1 MRRLKI
7 LIELSSPRSTEMGT
21 PKPRTKKITAASMA
35 LLFSFSLIGLLIFQ
49 EPLQASAFTNH
60 RVTQSWR
67 KDDAQGSRW
76 RGDFSPVSLQRRLLQ
91 APPPDNSYT
100 IGLACSATRYPTTC
114 FNTLNPDSRAQNL
127 SAQGLAQLLVTIS
140 KERSFIAIADG
151 QTLATSVVPPAANP
165 NLTAVSAQ
173 CTEELDL
180 ASYHLQNS
188 ESEFPG
194 NLLKDIQAWL
204 SGALAQSND
213 CYYALTP
220 FGGMVNVDPFVP
232 AMLDRMNVTVE
243 IVSDA
248 LAMVDALIGFGPD
261 VTLWK
266 PPPETRVEQIDRL
279 LSSYSDLYPLWLG
292 YKDQMDMSQD
302 LQEFTPSVT
311 VSLNSMMPSIQEA
324 VNQAPS
330 WSPTR

>member
-1 MRRLKI
+1 
-7 LIELSSPRSTEMGT
+7 MGT
-21 PKPRTKKITAASMA
+21 PKPPTKKITAASIA
-35 LLFSFSLIGLLIFQ
+35 LPFAILILIGLLIFE
-49 EPLQASAFTNH
+49 EPPRASAFVDH
-60 RVTQSWR
+60 QVAESWD
-67 KDDAQGSRW
+67 KGDAQGSGW
-76 RGDFSPVSLQRRLLQ
+76 LGNFSPASLQRRLLQ
-91 APPPDNSYT
+91 APQPDNSYT

-114 FNTLNPDSRAQNL
+114 FNTLNPDPRAQGL

-140 KERSFIAIADG
+140 KERSFVAIADG
-151 QTLATSVVPPAANP
+151 LTLATSVVPPATNP

-188 ESEFPG
+188 EFEFPG
-194 NLLKDIQAWL
+194 NLLKEIQAWL

-220 FGGMVNVDPFVP
+220 FRFMVNVDPFVP

-261 VTLWK
+261 ATLWK

-279 LSSYSDLYPLWLG
+279 VTSYSDLFPLWLG
-292 YKDQMDMSQD
+292 YEDQMDVNQD
-302 LQEFTPSVT
+302 LQEFTPSAI

>member
-1 MRRLKI
+1 
-7 LIELSSPRSTEMGT
+7 MGT
-21 PKPRTKKITAASMA
+21 PKPPTNKITAASSIA
-35 LLFSFSLIGLLIFQ
+35 LLFSFFSLIGLFIFQ
-49 EPLQASAFTNH
+49 EPLQAPARITYH
-60 RVTQSWR
+60 RMTESWNE
-67 KDDAQGSRW
+67 DDAQGSGW
-76 RGDFSPVSLQRRLLQ
+76 GSGNLPPVTLQRRLLQ

-100 IGLACSATRYPTTC
+100 IGLACSETRYPTTC

-188 ESEFPG
+188 EVEFPG
-194 NLLKDIQAWL
+194 NLLKEIQAWL

-220 FGGMVNVDPFVP
+220 FRDMVNVDPFVP

-279 LSSYSDLYPLWLG
+279 LSSYSDLFPLWLG
-292 YKDQMDMSQD
+292 SKDQMDMSQD
-302 LQEFTPSVT
+302 LQDFTPSVT